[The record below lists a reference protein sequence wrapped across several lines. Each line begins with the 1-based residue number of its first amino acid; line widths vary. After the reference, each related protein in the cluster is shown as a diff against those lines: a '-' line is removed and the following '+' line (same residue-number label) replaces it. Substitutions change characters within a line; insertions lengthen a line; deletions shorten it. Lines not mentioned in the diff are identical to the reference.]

1 MNDRMSIS
9 SADISVIIPTYNRK
23 DSLLESVRSVDGQTA
38 PVGEVIVVDDGSTD
52 GTSNLIRDAFPHVRL
67 LTQENHGVS
76 SARNRG
82 LRHAQ
87 GSWSAFLDSDDTWL
101 PEKIQ
106 RQIYALSRQPDIR
119 ICHTEEIWIRNGRR
133 VNQMKKHAKRGGWLF
148 ERSLELCCISPSSVL
163 LSQAIFSTYG
173 VFDETLPACED
184 YDLWLRLTAHESTVY
199 VDDPMIIKTGGHDD
213 QLSRKYWGM
222 DRFRIRAIEKLLD
235 AGQLSADQTSAA
247 LAMLIRK
254 LEILVGGAEKRGNRE
269 VVEEYGP
276 RLIHWASRQTKG

>member
-52 GTSNLIRDAFPHVRL
+52 GTSNLIRDAFPHVKL
-67 LTQENHGVS
+67 LTQENQGVS
-76 SARNRG
+76 SARNLG

-87 GSWSAFLDSDDTWL
+87 GSWIAFLDSDDTWL

-106 RQIYALSRQPDIR
+106 RQILLCPANLTSESA
-119 ICHTEEIWIRNGRR
+119 TLKKSWIRNGRR
-133 VNQMKKHAKRGGWLF
+133 VNQMKKHAKRGWLF
-148 ERSLELCCISPSSVL
+148 ERSLELCCISLSSVL
-163 LSQAIFSTYG
+163 LSRTLFSTYG

-222 DRFRIRAIEKLLD
+222 DRFRIRVIEKLLD

-247 LAMLIRK
+247 LAILIRN
-254 LEILVGGAEKRGNRE
+254 GDSCRQRN
-269 VVEEYGP
+269 VVIV
-276 RLIHWASRQTKG
+276 RWLKSMAHV